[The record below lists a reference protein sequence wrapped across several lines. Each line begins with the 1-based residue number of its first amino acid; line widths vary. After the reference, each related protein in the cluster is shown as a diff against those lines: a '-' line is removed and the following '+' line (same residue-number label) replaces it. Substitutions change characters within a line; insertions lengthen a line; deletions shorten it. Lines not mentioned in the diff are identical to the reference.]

1 MSNLN
6 FKVQL
11 IIVRKFPLLSVTKN
25 HYYVMAVCW
34 ENATPCE
41 QIVEFILKL
50 PNLYR
55 VTQRQ
60 SSKRSVFIML
70 NFIQT
75 GDVVMMKFKVLERH
89 CVYLSSL

>member
-6 FKVQL
+6 IKVQL
-11 IIVRKFPLLSVTKN
+11 VPVRKFPLLSVTKN
-25 HYYVMAVCW
+25 QYYVMAVCW
-34 ENATPCE
+34 ENDTLCE

-60 SSKRSVFIML
+60 SSKRRVFMML

-75 GDVVMMKFKVLERH
+75 GDVVMMKYKVLERH
-89 CVYLSSL
+89 VFI